1 MKGRPILYVFCL
13 VENHK
18 VLIPNSRDKT
28 IEALEKQIK
37 ALRDIKANF
46 EASEQKLLKAN
57 EIADEDLTVKKLTYG
72 NPTIRKMIQDAAGQA
87 D

>member
-1 MKGRPILYVFCL
+1 MKGSPILYVFCL

-57 EIADEDLTVKKLTYG
+57 EIADEDLTVKNL
-72 NPTIRKMIQDAAGQA
+72 PTVTPPYAK
-87 D
+87 

>member
-1 MKGRPILYVFCL
+1 MAA
-13 VENHK
+13 HK
-18 VLIPNSRDKT
+18 KFTAATEGIDKT

-57 EIADEDLTVKKLTYG
+57 EIADENLTVKKLTHG
-72 NPTIRKMIQDAAGQA
+72 NPNIRRLIEEAA
-87 D
+87 DE